1 MKSKP
6 AKKIKVLNIKK
17 SALKN
22 MDDRGFGAI
31 LENIRDMFSAMIEGL
46 STTNQKVGNLEIIL
60 SKRMGEMEAK
70 MERNFKVV
78 FEYLSRIDEEIQVF
92 KSDLANLK
100 VNKAEEAEVAQ
111 MKIRIKNLEYELA
124 EVRRIAERKA

>member
-6 AKKIKVLNIKK
+6 VKKVLGIKK

-22 MDDRGFGAI
+22 IDEQGLGAI
-31 LENIRDMFSAMIEGL
+31 LEDLSDKFSTMIEGL
-46 STTNQKVGNLEIIL
+46 GMTNQKVDGLVQRFDTFEKTIK
-60 SKRMGEMEAK
+60 S
-70 MERNFKVV
+70 NFQTV
-78 FEYLSRIDEEIQVF
+78 FEYLFRIEEDIQVF

-100 VNKAEEAEVAQ
+100 VSKAEEAEVAQ

>member
-60 SKRMGEMEAK
+60 SKRMGEMETK

>member
-31 LENIRDMFSAMIEGL
+31 LEDINDKFSIMIEGL
-46 STTNQKVGNLEIIL
+46 SVVNQKFDTFKVEITDRIDDLEIKI
-60 SKRMGEMEAK
+60 
-70 MERNFKVV
+70 ERNFKVI
-78 FEYLSRIDEEIQVF
+78 FEYLFRIEEDIQAF

-124 EVRRIAERKA
+124 EVRRIAERKV